1 MGFLD
6 HLFGQR
12 TPDPSKPSRP
22 SAAARPQG
30 TPSPQE
36 HTAAPP
42 QKGKV
47 GAPQA
52 PGMDLPSIPTWTDRL
67 WGRQDAALTATGTQF
82 VLDNGPQLS
91 RNHWEEE
98 KTGTL
103 SVHLIA
109 GEPWLSWRGHII
121 GKMHRDDRENAY
133 NTLAKIDPTGW
144 RLELPAFVGWTYQ
157 EPSRWHENGTMEQT
171 RGERMPVV
179 TYTQPQWIAHDGR
192 RDLTWF
198 AQNPAPRGNVALLPS
213 GGPLTVKLGY
223 GAHQTL
229 QPYIRHGAHCGIYA
243 TLHLGDPEP
252 PRSAPP
258 CLVDVDGV
266 TVGRLT
272 PQSGTRMAPLIEDL
286 AGRGYETATWAVL
299 KGNTVAAE
307 LSVHPPRFSEVD
319 EAWLILPDAP
329 RPGPNG

>member
-12 TPDPSKPSRP
+12 TLDPLKPSRRRT
-22 SAAARPQG
+22 AARPQE

-36 HTAAPP
+36 HTSAQP

-52 PGMDLPSIPTWTDRL
+52 PGMDLPSIPTWADRF
-67 WGRQDAALTATGTQF
+67 WGRQEAALTATGTQF

-121 GKMHRDDRENAY
+121 GKMHRADREKAY
-133 NTLAKIDPTGW
+133 NTLAKIDPQGW

-157 EPSRWHENGTMEQT
+157 ESVRWHENGTMQQPC
-171 RGERMPVV
+171 RERVPVV
-179 TYTQPQWIAHDGR
+179 TYTQPQWVTHDGR
-192 RDLTWF
+192 HDLTWF

-223 GAHQTL
+223 GAHQAL
-229 QPYIRHGAHCGIYA
+229 HPYIRHGAHCGIYA
-243 TLHLGDPEP
+243 TLHMGDPEQS
-252 PRSAPP
+252 RSAPP
-258 CLVDVDGV
+258 CLVDVNGV

-272 PQSGTRMAPLIEDL
+272 PQSGSRMAPLIEDL

-319 EAWLILPDAP
+319 KAWLILPDAP